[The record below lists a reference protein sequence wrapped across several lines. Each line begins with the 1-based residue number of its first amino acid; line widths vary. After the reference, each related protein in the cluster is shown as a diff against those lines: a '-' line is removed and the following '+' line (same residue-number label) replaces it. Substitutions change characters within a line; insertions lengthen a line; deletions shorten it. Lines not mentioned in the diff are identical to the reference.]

1 MQTVNFILY
10 LLAVLTC
17 LACTVLLWRS
27 WKRNGL
33 RLLLWSALC
42 FAWLAVSNVLLFVDL
57 AILGDDTDLRW
68 ARSITF
74 LAGTASLLV
83 GLVWDAIEGDAR

>member
-1 MQTVNFILY
+1 MATAVYTLCA
-10 LLAVLTC
+10 LLSVACAVL
-17 LACTVLLWRS
+17 LLRAWWSSR
-27 WKRNGL
+27 G

-42 FAWLAVSNVLLFVDL
+42 FAWLALSNVLLFVDL
-57 AILGDDTDLRW
+57 AILGDDADLRW

-83 GLVWDAIEGDAR
+83 GLIWDATEGEAR

>member
-1 MQTVNFILY
+1 MATGVYTLCA
-10 LLAVLTC
+10 LLSV
-17 LACTVLLWRS
+17 ACAFLLLRAWTA
-27 WKRNGL
+27 GGG

-83 GLVWDAIEGDAR
+83 GLIWDAIEGDAR